1 MRIGKYF
8 WWMNAE
14 AVKETEKIIR
24 NPAHPL
30 FVNRIYEFLSRNDD
44 AKALFRLI
52 SRKDFVEQWPKVRLY
67 WNKKS
72 TAPDF
77 KAWWETLYEQILK
90 SEHEKTRMEGGPSK
104 TFEAIARAIRDARI
118 EKGWSQSDFARRVR
132 MNQPNVSKMEKGR
145 MNMTLQTLV
154 RICKVLEIKNI
165 AF

>member
-1 MRIGKYF
+1 
-8 WWMNAE
+8 
-14 AVKETEKIIR
+14 
-24 NPAHPL
+24 
-30 FVNRIYEFLSRNDD
+30 
-44 AKALFRLI
+44 
-52 SRKDFVEQWPKVRLY
+52 
-67 WNKKS
+67 
-72 TAPDF
+72 
-77 KAWWETLYEQILK
+77 
-90 SEHEKTRMEGGPSK
+90 MEGGPSK